1 MKAIMTLGLLA
12 LSCPAAGSEP
22 AGAGPKVALTHFR
35 GGVYLAVDTFYVQ
48 ENSVV
53 YVGPEHVTV
62 VGATWTPGTAKL
74 LVGEIR
80 KVTSKPI
87 REVIVPDYHADRSGG
102 RDYFHSIGAKVVA
115 RRQTVDLLKE
125 RWDQHVRELQNGYQG
140 YPAIPLTLP
149 DAVYEGNFELQ
160 GGRVRAIYTG
170 PAHTPDGIFVYFPE
184 ERVLYGNCILKEQLG
199 NLDSA
204 DLAEYP
210 KTLLKLKAMKL
221 DYTAIIAGHFAPLQ
235 GPELLDRF
243 LGMLEEHRRRGQKA
257 PGARK

>member
-1 MKAIMTLGLLA
+1 MTARTVMVLLS
-12 LSCPAAGSEP
+12 LCGCAAGVE
-22 AGAGPKVALTHFR
+22 PKVTLTHFR
-35 GGVYLAVDTFYVQ
+35 GGLYLAVDTFYVQ
-48 ENSVV
+48 ENSMV

-62 VGATWTPGTAKL
+62 VGATWTPETAKL
-74 LVGEIR
+74 LAGEIR

-87 REVIVPDYHADRSGG
+87 REVIVTDYHADRSGG
-102 RDYFHSIGAKVVA
+102 SPYFRSIGAKVVS

-125 RWDQHVRELQNGYQG
+125 RWERHVRELQKSYPGF
-140 YPAIPLTLP
+140 PAIPLTLP
-149 DAVYEGNFELQ
+149 DTVHEGDYELQ

-204 DLAEYP
+204 DIAQYP
-210 KTLLKLKAMKL
+210 KTLLKLKAKNL
-221 DYTAIIAGHFAPLQ
+221 DYTTIVGGHFAPLQ

-243 LGMLEEHRRRGQKA
+243 IQMLDSHRRQPR
-257 PGARK
+257 

>member
-1 MKAIMTLGLLA
+1 MKALLVLGLLA
-12 LSCPAAGSEP
+12 LRYAAAGAEP
-22 AGAGPKVALTHFR
+22 NVTLTPFR
-35 GGVYLAVDTFYVQ
+35 GGVYVAIDTFYVQ

-53 YVGPEHVTV
+53 YVGPEYVTV
-62 VGATWTPGTAKL
+62 VGSTWTPETAKL
-74 LVGEIR
+74 LAAEIR

-102 RDYFHSIGAKVVA
+102 SLYFRSIGAKVVS

-125 RWDQHVRELQNGYQG
+125 RWEHHVRELQRSYPG

-149 DAVYEGNFELQ
+149 DTVYEGNYELQ

-170 PAHTPDGIFVYFPE
+170 PAHTPDGIFVYFPQE
-184 ERVLYGNCILKEQLG
+184 KVLYGNCILKEQLG

-204 DLAEYP
+204 EVAEYP

-221 DYTAIIAGHFAPLQ
+221 DYTAIIAGHFAPVQ

-243 LGMLEEHRRRGQKA
+243 LKMLEQHARG
-257 PGARK
+257 R